1 MSSGGE
7 RPVRADAPTGH
18 GTQNKYFF
26 GGSPAR
32 PGVVAR
38 ADPVVVGDVPQEPAA
53 CQPRAGL
60 MEALERQGGDQVRVV
75 FAVTGISGVGSTQV
89 AAAHARRR
97 IAEGWRLVAWVDASD
112 EASLLAGLTQVAA
125 AAGVT
130 AGVGPAHEDARVLA
144 EGVRYWLEADGER
157 RLVVFDNAADLDV
170 LQPFLPAAG
179 AAQVLVTSS
188 RRSAAGLGVPVPV
201 DVFTEG
207 EALKFLAE
215 RAKLVDAAGA
225 RELAAELGFLPLGLA
240 QAAALIDREHL
251 DYRAYLGRLR
261 SLPVAGYPLLAE
273 ADAYPDRLAEA
284 IRLSLQAVE
293 ARDPSGVCGQ
303 LMGLMAVLAVTGVPR
318 RMLHLAA
325 STGVLEKGRPRTLW
339 KGWRR
344 IGAAGVDASVEDLVD
359 ASLLGSTVDGES
371 VMANRLVLRVARERL
386 VATGRLSAVV
396 DGAVRTLAR
405 VADGIGDTWRDP
417 AWVRDLGRQ
426 VDAVTACVAAYPDA
440 LAGQMPPG
448 LLELR
453 LRSVELL
460 NRLGDSTGQA
470 VQAAESLAADS
481 ERLLGTSH
489 HGTLA
494 VRNSLA
500 TAYSIV
506 GRMTEAIALHERT
519 LSDRMQRLGA
529 DHPDTLQSR
538 NNLTTTYQAAGRAA
552 EAIPLLKRTLADF
565 ERLLPADHPNIPAV
579 RNNLGLAYQA
589 AGRMAEAIAL
599 HERTLADWERRLG
612 GDHPDTLRSR
622 NNLATA
628 YQAAGRTAE
637 AIPLLERK
645 LADSERLRADHP
657 DTLQSRINLAT
668 TYQAAGRAA
677 EAIALHELILAD
689 CERLL
694 GADHPETVQSR
705 INLATAYQAAG
716 RTAEADALHE
726 RTLADSE
733 RRLGADHPNTKA
745 RGNLSGRTGE
755 PKERRRR

>member
-1 MSSGGE
+1 M
-7 RPVRADAPTGH
+7 
-18 GTQNKYFF
+18 
-26 GGSPAR
+26 
-32 PGVVAR
+32 
-38 ADPVVVGDVPQEPAA
+38 
-53 CQPRAGL
+53 
-60 MEALERQGGDQVRVV
+60 
-75 FAVTGISGVGSTQV
+75 
-89 AAAHARRR
+89 
-97 IAEGWRLVAWVDASD
+97 
-112 EASLLAGLTQVAA
+112 
-125 AAGVT
+125 
-130 AGVGPAHEDARVLA
+130 
-144 EGVRYWLEADGER
+144 
-157 RLVVFDNAADLDV
+157 
-170 LQPFLPAAG
+170 
-179 AAQVLVTSS
+179 
-188 RRSAAGLGVPVPV
+188 
-201 DVFTEG
+201 
-207 EALKFLAE
+207 
-215 RAKLVDAAGA
+215 
-225 RELAAELGFLPLGLA
+225 
-240 QAAALIDREHL
+240 
-251 DYRAYLGRLR
+251 
-261 SLPVAGYPLLAE
+261 
-273 ADAYPDRLAEA
+273 
-284 IRLSLQAVE
+284 
-293 ARDPSGVCGQ
+293 
-303 LMGLMAVLAVTGVPR
+303 MGLMAVLAVTGVPR

-538 NNLTTTYQAAGRAA
+538 NNLATTYQAAGRAA

-637 AIPLLERK
+637 AIPLLERN
-645 LADSERLRADHP
+645 LADSERRRADHP